1 MSIFD
6 YNATSNCAG
15 CGTKVPVTNKAM
27 LFCEKCG
34 AKLVAVGVSLQ
45 DRQKAEA
52 KAKKQAN
59 KMTEPLFDLAP
70 YTRSK
75 PTKGA

>member
-45 DRQKAEA
+45 DRQKAQA
-52 KAKKQAN
+52 KERRRPK
-59 KMTEPLFDLAP
+59 EPLFDLAP

-75 PTKGA
+75 PTKKGA